1 MNVYENHELKNKRL
15 PFYFKKRV
23 LGSNQSS
30 LYANWHENIE
40 LLFFTKGSATVFDN
54 AQRFQIEENGL
65 FAIGANSLHS
75 ISANQSDVEYSYLIV
90 DRSFCIENGFDTSQL
105 SFDCVVNND
114 RIRELMNRLASE
126 FTCADSL
133 PFFTLRIRATVL
145 EIMMELCIKHSKD
158 VPDTENT
165 SRSATCVKKAIAFI
179 DGAFDRD
186 LSLDEVAEFS
196 GLDKFYLSHEFKKYT
211 GQSFV
216 TYLNQVRCTA
226 AAALLRESNLSIA
239 AIGEKCGFSNRSYFA
254 KCFLS
259 KMGMTPS
266 EYRRQFASTAKG

>member
-1 MNVYENHELKNKRL
+1 M
-15 PFYFKKRV
+15 P
-23 LGSNQSS
+23 
-30 LYANWHENIE
+30 
-40 LLFFTKGSATVFDN
+40 
-54 AQRFQIEENGL
+54 
-65 FAIGANSLHS
+65 
-75 ISANQSDVEYSYLIV
+75 
-90 DRSFCIENGFDTSQL
+90 
-105 SFDCVVNND
+105 
-114 RIRELMNRLASE
+114 
-126 FTCADSL
+126 
-133 PFFTLRIRATVL
+133 P
-145 EIMMELCIKHSKD
+145 
-158 VPDTENT
+158 
-165 SRSATCVKKAIAFI
+165 VKKAIAFI